1 MCKCTRKPSLV
12 PGTVHSSIVN
22 IISNRPTHPN
32 IIFISTKID
41 PQNSTERGGWEEAS
55 DGPWELGLGEAKGC
69 VAYIPPS
76 MGNHSLLCGE
86 GNRQTEPSSRTPN
99 SPRWGHNQELALH
112 RDGAKARPTRSA
124 PATAISW
131 GYHHP
136 REEKQSPHLECS
148 VCSASSP
155 VPGCLWVAELPQQGQ
170 DSKEIWQR
178 GVPSFGTPSC
188 TAAQGRV
195 TGAPFGESPERW
207 LFTVG
212 FVVFVFF

>member
-1 MCKCTRKPSLV
+1 MCCIYSSLN
-12 PGTVHSSIVN
+12 G
-22 IISNRPTHPN
+22 
-32 IIFISTKID
+32 
-41 PQNSTERGGWEEAS
+41 
-55 DGPWELGLGEAKGC
+55 
-69 VAYIPPS
+69 
-76 MGNHSLLCGE
+76 
-86 GNRQTEPSSRTPN
+86 EPSSPLWGGEQADRAELQDTIPAPN
-99 SPRWGHNQELALH
+99 SPRGGHNQELALH
-112 RDGAKARPTRSA
+112 RDGAEARPTRSA

-155 VPGCLWVAELPQQGQ
+155 IPGCLWVAELPQQGQ
-170 DSKEIWQR
+170 DSKEIWQG
-178 GVPSFGTPSC
+178 GVPSFDTPSC

-212 FVVFVFF
+212 FVVFVFFLK